1 MMRRLHDMTHYLNPR
16 EPRDAQ
22 LILMRAAEIPDE
34 VLREIGR
41 HFEMDIDVP
50 AEPEKSVTFRREKA
64 RAIRMINGV
73 LDG

>member
-1 MMRRLHDMTHYLNPR
+1 MMHYLNPR

-34 VLREIGR
+34 ILREIR
-41 HFEMDIDVP
+41 KHSEMDLDVP
-50 AEPEKSVTFRREKA
+50 PDLEKSVSFRREKA
-64 RAIRMINGV
+64 RAIKMIDGV